1 MMEWL
6 LYADDD
12 GLGIIQYP
20 IRNVVVAIRNQK
32 GIDISQCE
40 IEWTAYE
47 HGKKGVIK
55 NICIIIYIYIYAL
68 YIQVEQNDS
77 CDSKRRRRQFCKFE
91 YILSQVD
98 LWQLLPV

>member
-55 NICIIIYIYIYAL
+55 NICIIIYIYICIIHTGRTKWL
-68 YIQVEQNDS
+68 M
-77 CDSKRRRRQFCKFE
+77 
-91 YILSQVD
+91 
-98 LWQLLPV
+98 WQ